1 MVGIEQAEVPTFASS
16 RGNREDLRQQ
26 PNARRIALRTAF
38 VSRFILLRESRRS
51 RAHRLIEAMSWD
63 DSASAEDLYDLF
75 RSAFLQNGDK
85 LEPVDRDLKRAL
97 SHAYC
102 SIEHFMGQYVSRS
115 TTTFMD
121 ALEDY
126 KKSNKLL
133 FGDDVDKEIKS
144 VGWRVP

>member
-1 MVGIEQAEVPTFASS
+1 
-16 RGNREDLRQQ
+16 
-26 PNARRIALRTAF
+26 
-38 VSRFILLRESRRS
+38 
-51 RAHRLIEAMSWD
+51 MSWD